1 MTLSRK
7 ILFTLTLSIL
17 FITIVNIIAFYSFY
31 NIYIKTYLVDKVKS
45 RESITIE
52 YINTIIEKQALEEVD
67 SIFNDIELQFFEL
80 LDANK

>member
-1 MTLSRK
+1 MTLTRK

-31 NIYIKTYLVDKVKS
+31 TIYIKTYLVDKVKS

>member
-1 MTLSRK
+1 MTLTRK